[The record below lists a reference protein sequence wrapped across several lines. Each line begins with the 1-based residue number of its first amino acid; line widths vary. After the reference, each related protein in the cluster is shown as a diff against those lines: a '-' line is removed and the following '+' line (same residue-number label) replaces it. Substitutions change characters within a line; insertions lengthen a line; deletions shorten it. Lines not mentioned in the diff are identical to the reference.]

1 MLLTQVFSSVFS
13 LLLDGVLNFAQYVA
27 FLDPAPNVLEFL
39 NSLSGSTID
48 LVLMP
53 NTESKTEHFN

>member
-13 LLLDGVLNFAQYVA
+13 PLLDVVLDFAQYVV

-39 NSLSGSTID
+39 NSLARST
-48 LVLMP
+48 
-53 NTESKTEHFN
+53 K